1 MNKSVGLIRTFVR
14 HRNAANLLMAVMI
27 IVGLYAMMQ
36 INRQVMP
43 TIGFDA
49 VAVDFIW
56 PGASAEDIEAN
67 ILETVEPEIR
77 FIDGLKDLNGFA
89 SEGYGGFWI
98 VFREGTGM
106 ARAFSDVQNGI
117 RRVEDRL
124 PQDMERPIVTQWV
137 MQEPVSKIA
146 LSGPYSE
153 SALKAF
159 AKEIRDDLLKRG
171 IDKVNF
177 QAVRDSEIWVSV
189 EPSVLRQLDLK
200 LSDIAERIR
209 RSSTDVPSGS
219 MKGSFER
226 QIRSLGLKRS
236 VQTLEDIEVVS
247 RESGEKLSLKDIA
260 TIREAF
266 DDKQPEGYFTGNRSV
281 SLVIMRAKDT
291 DALDVAAIVE
301 EYLEEKRPTLPA
313 SLEFTHYDIRSN
325 LVADRIG
332 LLVKNGIGGLVLVLG
347 FLFLF
352 LNGRVAFWVAFGI
365 PVALLGTFVLMNF
378 IGMSFNMMSLMA
390 LILTLG
396 IIVDDAIVVGE
407 HSATRRESGMMPVDA
422 AESGAMRMFQP
433 VMASSLTT
441 IAAFMPVMMITDFIG
456 QVVRVMPIVVISV
469 ILASLVECFL
479 ILPGHLREALK
490 HDVVKTEGFRARFN
504 IWFNGIRDNQF
515 SAFVKRRYED
525 RYVTMAFA
533 IAAMIIGFGLVAG
546 GRVPFHFFPQAEP
559 ETLMANLVMNPGSP
573 RPVTEAMVRELDRAL
588 AAAEE
593 ELTDGEGGVVVSS
606 FGTIGRSKERE
617 GWMELAGDN
626 RAGLWVELSPG
637 DTRDIRNEDVIKAWK
652 AHIEELP
659 GLEEM
664 TIQQM
669 QGGPPGREIDIRI
682 WGAETSVL
690 KAAASEIVKV
700 VRQFPGIRDV
710 SDDLPYGKQEVILTL
725 TPRGKAMG
733 FTTDSVSRQV
743 RNAAEGAIAKRF
755 PRDDEEVLVRVQY
768 PEGRFNA
775 QAFRELYLR
784 NPEGIEAP
792 LSEVVSIEERRGFAR
807 IRRYNGNSEVSVT
820 ADVNFAVTN
829 TNRVLAALPE
839 AGVEEVARKY
849 GVEYTFKG
857 KFEEQA
863 TMLGQLTAGMY
874 IGLAGIYII
883 LAWVLSSYSR
893 PIIVMSIIPFGVV
906 GSILGHWLLGYAFSA
921 MSLVGLMGL
930 AGILVNDSII
940 LVTTIA
946 ERNENGEDWKTAV
959 IHGTRDRLRAVTLT
973 SLTTVGGLMP
983 LLFETNLQAQFL
995 IPIAITIVFGMAF
1008 STLIVLIVVPA
1019 LLGILEDAKRAVS
1032 RRSFRR
1038 SPKTLSAPE

>member
-1 MNKSVGLIRTFVR
+1 MNKSFGLVRTFVR
-14 HRNAANLLMAVMI
+14 HRNAANLLMAVII
-27 IVGLYAMMQ
+27 IVGLFTMTH
-36 INRQVMP
+36 INRQVFP
-43 TIGFDA
+43 TIGLDA

-67 ILETVEPEIR
+67 ILEAVEPEIR
-77 FIDGLKDLNGFA
+77 FIDGLKDLHGFA

-98 VFREGTGM
+98 IFKEGTGM
-106 ARAFSDVQNGI
+106 GRAFADVENGI
-117 RRVEDRL
+117 RRVEGRL

-137 MQEPVSKIA
+137 MQEPVSRIA

-200 LSDIAERIR
+200 LADISEKI
-209 RSSTDVPSGS
+209 RSSSQDIPSGS
-219 MKGSFER
+219 VKGIFER
-226 QIRSLGLKRS
+226 QIRALGLKKN

-247 RESGEKLSLKDIA
+247 RASGEKLYLKDIS

-266 DDKQPEGYFTGNRSV
+266 DERQPEGYFSGNRSV
-281 SLVIMRAKDT
+281 SLVIMRAKNT
-291 DALDVAAIVE
+291 DALDAAAIVE
-301 EYLEEKRPTLPA
+301 DYLEEKRPTLPA
-313 SLEFTHYDIRSN
+313 SLEFTHYDIMSN

-332 LLVKNGIGGLVLVLG
+332 LLVKNGVSGLVLVLG

-378 IGMSFNMMSLMA
+378 AGMSFNMMSLMA

-407 HSATRRESGMMPVDA
+407 HAVTRRESGMTPLDA
-422 AESGAMRMFQP
+422 AESGAMRMFPP
-433 VMASSLTT
+433 VIASSLTT
-441 IAAFMPVMMITDFIG
+441 IAAFMPVMMVTDYIG

-469 ILASLVECFL
+469 IIASLVECFL

-490 HDVVKTEGFRARFN
+490 HDVVPTEGFRARFN
-504 IWFNGIRDNQF
+504 IWFNGLRDNQF
-515 SAFVKRRYED
+515 VAFVKRRYED
-525 RYVTMAFA
+525 RYVTMSCAV
-533 IAAMIIGFGLVAG
+533 AALIIGFGLLAG

-559 ETLMANLVMNPGSP
+559 ATLMANLTMNPGSP
-573 RPVTEAMVRELDRAL
+573 RSVTEAMVRELDRAL
-588 AAAEE
+588 VAAED
-593 ELTDGEGGVVVSS
+593 ELTEGNRGVVVSS
-606 FGTIGRSKERE
+606 FGTIGRSKERDA
-617 GWMELAGDN
+617 WMELAGDN

-637 DTRDIRNEDVIKAWK
+637 DKRDIRNEDVIKAWK
-652 AHIEELP
+652 KHIKELP

-669 QGGPPGREIDIRI
+669 QGGPPGREIDIRL
-682 WGAETSVL
+682 WGAETTVL
-690 KAAASEIVKV
+690 KAAAAEIVKV

-725 TPRGKAMG
+725 TPRGQAMG
-733 FTTDSVSRQV
+733 FSTSSVSRQV
-743 RNAAEGAIAKRF
+743 RDAAEGAIAKRF
-755 PRDDEEVLVRVQY
+755 PRDEEEVLVRVQY

-775 QAFRELYLR
+775 QVFRELYLR
-784 NPEGIEAP
+784 NPDGIEVP

-829 TNRVLAALPE
+829 TNRVLAALPDE
-839 AGVEEVARKY
+839 GIEEITRKHGVQ
-849 GVEYTFKG
+849 YTFKG

-863 TMLGQLTAGMY
+863 TMIDQLQAGMY

-893 PIIVMSIIPFGVV
+893 PIIVMAVIPFGVI
-906 GSILGHWLLGYAFSA
+906 GSILGHWMLGYAFSA
-921 MSLVGLMGL
+921 MSLIGLMGL

-940 LVTTIA
+940 LVTTIV
-946 ERNENGEDWKTAV
+946 ERNNNGEDWKTAV
-959 IHGTRDRLRAVTLT
+959 IRGTRDRLRAVILT

-983 LLFETNLQAQFL
+983 LLFETNQQAQFL

-1008 STLIVLIVVPA
+1008 STLIVLIVLPA
-1019 LLGILEDAKRAVS
+1019 LLGILEDAKQAVSQRS
-1032 RRSFRR
+1032 RRS
-1038 SPKTLSAPE
+1038 LSAPE